1 MSGVFFKLLA
11 PKVNLCPDYNMY
23 VTIPSHARWIGRE
36 MIVTSQHYQL
46 LVFLK
51 MVAHSSPAGTSE

>member
-11 PKVNLCPDYNMY
+11 PKVNQCCLQYAH
-23 VTIPSHARWIGRE
+23 TSIPPHARGEGRE
-36 MIVTSQHYQL
+36 MIITSQHFQL
-46 LVFLK
+46 LVLLK